1 MQVESSLVSLSQLVE
16 AEIFDVEVEVEVEV
30 EDQIC
35 KVWYIVSLLETF
47 TWDGKLSRNLVT
59 SNLPLILSEIGRYFI

>member
-16 AEIFDVEVEVEVEV
+16 AEIFDVEVEVEV

-47 TWDGKLSRNLVT
+47 TWDGKLSRNLET

>member
-16 AEIFDVEVEVEVEV
+16 AEIFDVEVEVEV